1 MINLQNYSNGKILAE
16 QPPYVAPIDFRREAL
31 VHPVKKDWDW
41 QFKGGM
47 GNLMNTTK
55 GRAIARNWEG
65 AEVRVIKFDG
75 KTRRNEAVA
84 KLTDFCRPRRGYCVC
99 VEFD

>member
-1 MINLQNYSNGKILAE
+1 MINLTNYSTGKVISE

-31 VHPVKKDWDW
+31 VHPVKKDWEW

-84 KLTDFCRPRRGYCVC
+84 KLTDFCRPRRGYYIC

>member
-1 MINLQNYSNGKILAE
+1 MINLTNYSTGKILAE

-31 VHPVKKDWDW
+31 VHPVEKDWEW
-41 QFKGGM
+41 QFKQGP

-84 KLTDFCRPRRGYCVC
+84 KLTDFCRPRRGYYIC

>member
-1 MINLQNYSNGKILAE
+1 
-16 QPPYVAPIDFRREAL
+16 VAPIDFRREAL

-84 KLTDFCRPRRGYCVC
+84 KLTDFCRPRKGYCVC

>member
-1 MINLQNYSNGKILAE
+1 MINLTNYSTGKILAE
-16 QPPYVAPIDFRREAL
+16 QPPYVAPIDFQREAL
-31 VHPVKKDWDW
+31 VHPVEKDLEW
-41 QFKGGM
+41 QFKGGP
-47 GNLMNTTK
+47 GNLINTTK

-65 AEVRVIKFDG
+65 AEVRVIKFDS

-84 KLTDFCRPRRGYCVC
+84 KLTNFCRPRRGYCVC